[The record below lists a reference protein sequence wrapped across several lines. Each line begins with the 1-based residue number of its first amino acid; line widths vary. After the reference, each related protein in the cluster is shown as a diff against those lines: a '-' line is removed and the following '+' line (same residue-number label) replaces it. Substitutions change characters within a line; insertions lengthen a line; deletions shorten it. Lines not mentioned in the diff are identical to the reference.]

1 MEMDANAKL
10 GPNIVKGDPK
20 EQTNNGK
27 LLLDVVKE
35 NDLTIVNGT
44 NLCEDV
50 ITRSRKTVN
59 NTEESVLDY
68 FIVCSNFLKLIKKMK
83 VDEEQIYSLS
93 SYSKRNGD
101 LKVKKSDHN
110 ILYLEID
117 RKWKTFLKNTRE
129 EIFNYNDDEGF
140 KKFISLTNQNQDLL
154 NCFNDENEDID
165 ISAKKWLKTVNH
177 LIRQSFRKK

>member
-93 SYSKRNGD
+93 
-101 LKVKKSDHN
+101 
-110 ILYLEID
+110 
-117 RKWKTFLKNTRE
+117 
-129 EIFNYNDDEGF
+129 
-140 KKFISLTNQNQDLL
+140 
-154 NCFNDENEDID
+154 
-165 ISAKKWLKTVNH
+165 
-177 LIRQSFRKK
+177 